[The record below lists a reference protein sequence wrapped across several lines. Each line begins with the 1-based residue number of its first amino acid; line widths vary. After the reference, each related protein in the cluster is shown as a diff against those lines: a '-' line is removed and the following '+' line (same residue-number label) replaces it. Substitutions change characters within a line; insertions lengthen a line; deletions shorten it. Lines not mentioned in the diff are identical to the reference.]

1 MVAGRHFFD
10 NWHCMIYTLVNTK
23 TVNLWMSRFCFT
35 LIFLKE
41 KFTTGEKV
49 SLETTI
55 LLALVVFSFSACTKS
70 KISSEPSTTT
80 SAEEEAR
87 KRAEEE
93 ARQKALEEE
102 NLREEGLSEQE
113 ARERMES
120 ERSMFEN
127 DDIYF
132 EFDSIRLSPE
142 AQEILTQKA
151 AWLRKN
157 PRARIT
163 IEGHCDDR
171 GTNEYNLALGE
182 GRANSAREYLVDLGI
197 EESRITTISYGEERP
212 VVTGQNEEAWAR
224 NRRAHFVID
233 E

>member
-1 MVAGRHFFD
+1 MQKHWTILA
-10 NWHCMIYTLVNTK
+10 LV
-23 TVNLWMSRFCFT
+23 
-35 LIFLKE
+35 
-41 KFTTGEKV
+41 
-49 SLETTI
+49 
-55 LLALVVFSFSACTKS
+55 LLALVIFSFSACTKS
-70 KISSEPSTTT
+70 KISSKPSTTT

-93 ARQKALEEE
+93 ARQEALREES
-102 NLREEGLSEQE
+102 LREEGLSEQQ

-120 ERSMFEN
+120 ARSSFEN

-157 PRARIT
+157 PGAKVT

-182 GRANSAREYLVDLGI
+182 GRAQSARDYLVDLGI
-197 EESRITTISYGEERP
+197 RESRLNTISYGEERP
-212 VVTGQNEEAWAR
+212 ITRGQDEDSWAR
-224 NRRAHFVID
+224 NRRAHFVI
-233 E
+233 EE

>member
-1 MVAGRHFFD
+1 MRQH
-10 NWHCMIYTLVNTK
+10 W
-23 TVNLWMSRFCFT
+23 
-35 LIFLKE
+35 
-41 KFTTGEKV
+41 
-49 SLETTI
+49 TI
-55 LLALVVFSFSACTKS
+55 LAFAFLALVIFSFSACTKS
-70 KISSEPSTTT
+70 KISSTPSSTT
-80 SAEEEAR
+80 SEEEEAR

-93 ARQKALEEE
+93 ARQKALREET
-102 NLREEGLSEQE
+102 LREESLSEQQ
-113 ARERMES
+113 AQERVES

-157 PRARIT
+157 SGARVT

-182 GRANSAREYLVDLGI
+182 GRAQSARDFLVDLGI
-197 EESRITTISYGEERP
+197 KESRLTVISYGEERP
-212 VVTGQNEEAWAR
+212 IARGQDEDAWAR
-224 NRRAHFVID
+224 NRRAHFVI
-233 E
+233 EE

>member
-1 MVAGRHFFD
+1 MQKH
-10 NWHCMIYTLVNTK
+10 W
-23 TVNLWMSRFCFT
+23 TVLALALM
-35 LIFLKE
+35 
-41 KFTTGEKV
+41 
-49 SLETTI
+49 
-55 LLALVVFSFSACTKS
+55 ALVVFSFAACTKS
-70 KISSEPSTTT
+70 KISSQPSTTT

-93 ARQKALEEE
+93 ARQKALREE
-102 NLREEGLSEQE
+102 NLKEEALSEQE

-120 ERSMFEN
+120 EKSMFEN

-157 PRARIT
+157 PAARIT

-182 GRANSAREYLVDLGI
+182 GRANSARAYLVDLGI
-197 EESRITTISYGEERP
+197 KESRITTISYGEERP
-212 VVTGQNEEAWAR
+212 IATGQNEEAWAR

>member
-1 MVAGRHFFD
+1 MH
-10 NWHCMIYTLVNTK
+10 K
-23 TVNLWMSRFCFT
+23 LWK
-35 LIFLKE
+35 I
-41 KFTTGEKV
+41 
-49 SLETTI
+49 
-55 LLALVVFSFSACTKS
+55 LALALAVLVLFSFSACTKS
-70 KISSEPSTTT
+70 KISSEPATTT

-87 KRAEEE
+87 RRAEEE
-93 ARQKALEEE
+93 ARQKALREE
-102 NLREEGLSEQE
+102 NLREEGLSEQQ
-113 ARERMES
+113 AKERLES

-157 PRARIT
+157 SRAKVT

-182 GRANSAREYLVDLGI
+182 GRAQSARAFLVDLGI
-197 EESRITTISYGEERP
+197 NENRLNTISYGEERP
-212 VVTGQNEEAWAR
+212 LARGQSEEAWAR
-224 NRRAHFVID
+224 NRRAHFVI
-233 E
+233 EE

>member
-1 MVAGRHFFD
+1 M
-10 NWHCMIYTLVNTK
+10 
-23 TVNLWMSRFCFT
+23 
-35 LIFLKE
+35 
-41 KFTTGEKV
+41 
-49 SLETTI
+49 
-55 LLALVVFSFSACTKS
+55 ALVLFSLPACTKS
-70 KISSEPSTTT
+70 KISSEPSTTA

-93 ARQKALEEE
+93 ARQKALREE
-102 NLREEGLSEQE
+102 NLREESLSEQE
-113 ARERMES
+113 AKERMES

-127 DDIYF
+127 EDVYF

-157 PRARIT
+157 IRARVT

-182 GRANSAREYLVDLGI
+182 GRAQSARTFLIDLGI
-197 EESRITTISYGEERP
+197 KESRLNSISYGEERP
-212 VVTGQNEEAWAR
+212 IATGQNEDAWAR
-224 NRRAHFVID
+224 NRRAHFVI
-233 E
+233 EE

>member
-1 MVAGRHFFD
+1 MRKH
-10 NWHCMIYTLVNTK
+10 W
-23 TVNLWMSRFCFT
+23 
-35 LIFLKE
+35 
-41 KFTTGEKV
+41 
-49 SLETTI
+49 TI
-55 LLALVVFSFSACTKS
+55 LALALMALVVFSFSACSKS
-70 KISSEPSTTT
+70 KISSEPSTTM

-93 ARQKALEEE
+93 ARQESLKEE
-102 NLREEGLSEQE
+102 NLREESLSQEQ
-113 ARERMES
+113 ARERVET

-127 DDIYF
+127 DDILF
-132 EFDSIRLSPE
+132 EFDSIRLTPE

-157 PRARIT
+157 PRARVT

-182 GRANSAREYLVDLGI
+182 GRAQSARDFLVDLGI
-197 EESRITTISYGEERP
+197 KESRLNAISYGEERP
-212 VVTGQNEEAWAR
+212 LAAGQDEETWAG
-224 NRRAHFVID
+224 NRRANFVIK

>member
-1 MVAGRHFFD
+1 MQKH
-10 NWHCMIYTLVNTK
+10 W
-23 TVNLWMSRFCFT
+23 
-35 LIFLKE
+35 
-41 KFTTGEKV
+41 
-49 SLETTI
+49 TI
-55 LLALVVFSFSACTKS
+55 ITLALMALVIFSFSACSKS
-70 KISSEPSTTT
+70 KISSEPSTTV

-87 KRAEEE
+87 QRAEEE
-93 ARQKALEEE
+93 ARQEALREE
-102 NLREEGLSEQE
+102 NLREESLSEQQ
-113 ARERMES
+113 AKERVES

-132 EFDSIRLSPE
+132 EFDSIRLTPE

-157 PRARIT
+157 PRTRVT

-182 GRANSAREYLVDLGI
+182 GRAQSARDFLVDLGI
-197 EESRITTISYGEERP
+197 KESRLNAISYGEERP
-212 VVTGQNEEAWAR
+212 IARGQDEETWAR
-224 NRRAHFVID
+224 NRRAHFVIV

>member
-1 MVAGRHFFD
+1 
-10 NWHCMIYTLVNTK
+10 
-23 TVNLWMSRFCFT
+23 MSRYCNT
-35 LIFLKE
+35 LIILKE
-41 KFTTGEKV
+41 TFTMRQHWTV
-49 SLETTI
+49 
-55 LLALVVFSFSACTKS
+55 LALALIALAIFSFSACTKS
-70 KISSEPSTTT
+70 KISSTPSSTT

-93 ARQKALEEE
+93 ARREALGEET
-102 NLREEGLSEQE
+102 LREESLSEQQ

-120 ERSMFEN
+120 ERSIFEN

-132 EFDSIRLSPE
+132 EFDSVRLSPE

-157 PRARIT
+157 PNARVT

-182 GRANSAREYLVDLGI
+182 GRAQTARDYLVDLGI
-197 EESRITTISYGEERP
+197 KESRLNVISYGEERP
-212 VVTGQNEEAWAR
+212 IDKGQNEDAWAR
-224 NRRAHFVID
+224 NRRAHFVI
-233 E
+233 EE

>member
-1 MVAGRHFFD
+1 MRQH
-10 NWHCMIYTLVNTK
+10 W
-23 TVNLWMSRFCFT
+23 
-35 LIFLKE
+35 
-41 KFTTGEKV
+41 
-49 SLETTI
+49 TI
-55 LLALVVFSFSACTKS
+55 LAFAFMALVIFSFSACTKS
-70 KISSEPSTTT
+70 KISSTPSSTT
-80 SAEEEAR
+80 SEEEEAR

-93 ARQKALEEE
+93 ARREA
-102 NLREEGLSEQE
+102 LREESLREESLSEQQ
-113 ARERMES
+113 AKERMES

-157 PRARIT
+157 PGARVT

-182 GRANSAREYLVDLGI
+182 GRAQSARDFLMDLGI
-197 EESRITTISYGEERP
+197 KESRLTVISYGEERP
-212 VVTGQNEEAWAR
+212 IDTGQNEEAWAR
-224 NRRAHFVID
+224 NRRAHFVIK